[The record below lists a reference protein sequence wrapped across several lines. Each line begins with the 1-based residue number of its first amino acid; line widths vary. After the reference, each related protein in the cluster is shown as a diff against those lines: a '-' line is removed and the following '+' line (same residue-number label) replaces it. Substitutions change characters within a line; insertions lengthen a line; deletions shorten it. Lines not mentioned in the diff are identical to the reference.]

1 MNPTKL
7 NLSSLMNKLEQFEN
21 QIGNKNVDLEQTEE
35 KWKKM
40 DQHVEEIIKNMND
53 VITLNIGGKKF
64 ITKIE
69 TLVSM
74 KDTLFYKIVSS
85 NKFNLQ
91 QELFFDRNP
100 KIFPIIMDY
109 LRSKN
114 INYNKFSQDQL
125 EDLKVES
132 DYFEVK

>member
-1 MNPTKL
+1 
-7 NLSSLMNKLEQFEN
+7 
-21 QIGNKNVDLEQTEE
+21 
-35 KWKKM
+35 
-40 DQHVEEIIKNMND
+40 
-53 VITLNIGGKKF
+53 
-64 ITKIE
+64 
-69 TLVSM
+69 M

>member
-53 VITLNIGGKKF
+53 VITLNIG
-64 ITKIE
+64 E
-69 TLVSM
+69 R
-74 KDTLFYKIVSS
+74 SS
-85 NKFNLQ
+85 L
-91 QELFFDRNP
+91 P
-100 KIFPIIMDY
+100 KS
-109 LRSKN
+109 RH
-114 INYNKFSQDQL
+114 
-125 EDLKVES
+125 
-132 DYFEVK
+132 